1 MLFQFAT
8 ISADEK
14 GGRHLERYSVRQISR
29 EETLDY
35 ILNIHYAHRIPS
47 ISYSFGLF
55 DTNESEE
62 QMSLC
67 TSGGLIGII
76 TYGTSASNTLV
87 RGICGV
93 EYSKNV
99 LELNRLCLKH
109 NRKNEASFL
118 ISQSLKLLPRPRI
131 IVSYADSGQAH
142 LGIVY
147 QATNFIYT
155 GKSKE
160 RTDINCGA
168 KHSRHYDK
176 ETVDYSD
183 RVIRTAKH
191 RYIMFLGSKSEKR
204 KMLKALKYPILPY
217 PKNEGGRV

>member
-1 MLFQFAT
+1 M
-8 ISADEK
+8 
-14 GGRHLERYSVRQISR
+14 ERYSVRQISR

-47 ISYSFGLF
+47 ISYSYGLF
-55 DTNESEE
+55 DTNEPEE
-62 QMSLC
+62 QRSLY
-67 TSGGLIGII
+67 TSGGLIGVI
-76 TYGTSASNTLV
+76 TFGSPSSAPLIA
-87 RGICGV
+87 GICG
-93 EYSKNV
+93 KNYASLV
-99 LELNRLCLKH
+99 LELNRLCLKY

-118 ISQSLKLLPRPRI
+118 ISHSVKLLPKPQI
-131 IVSYADSGQAH
+131 IVSYSDTAQSH

-155 GKSKE
+155 GISKE
-160 RTDINCGA
+160 RTDINCGD
-168 KHSRHYDK
+168 KHPRHYDK
-176 ETVDYSD
+176 NTVCYGD
-183 RVIRTAKH
+183 RIFRSAKH